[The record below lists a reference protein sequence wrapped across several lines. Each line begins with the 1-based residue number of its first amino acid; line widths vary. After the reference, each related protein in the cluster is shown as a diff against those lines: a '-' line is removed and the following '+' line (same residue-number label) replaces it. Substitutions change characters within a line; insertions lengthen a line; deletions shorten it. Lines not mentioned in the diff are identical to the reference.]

1 MGKQKWSVLGPLKRT
16 VKKIKFLLH
25 FRKWRLASS
34 ILWNA
39 SSSSSSSSGTIR
51 RLSFND
57 RSGLR
62 GVIEDVESDHQGK
75 PDRALERARS
85 HGSSSDDDVDK
96 RAEIFI
102 TNFRRQLL
110 MERQECSLMILPSEA
125 ELKCRRAAPVETE
138 SQISNSRSSPL
149 RAAASSSTVVD
160 TTTNAP
166 VSSTN
171 SNVAFNVI
179 EEELRQSLEA
189 VFSKIWSQTIAAA
202 IYRATL
208 RAAGEDAAIKRIK
221 QILIDAVVHA
231 VNEDCS
237 EMANDFTGLGFL
249 ASGTDILG
257 RIHLGTNFLVLISE
271 LLQVNYGVD
280 CDDGD
285 YDDYDDDYDAEDDV
299 EAAEPK
305 HETAKYN
312 DKVRLWRCAICN
324 YDNDESMTAC
334 DICEV
339 IRNPVPGS
347 IKRAGGGATNK
358 GGIILVVALLWFDMT
373 MQTACIFVVVIEMAV
388 VGQQWNDDFVTEEGN
403 NFHKCGSF
411 QGNSDD
417 ISSCIDVAPFKFNI
431 PSPDDLV
438 SDGLHPSQIGS
449 KAELF
454 NSRYS
459 NVTAGVTEIV
469 KSSDKSSA
477 LMPKGKQGQQIS
489 DGSSASISKGRP
501 GVDEG
506 NQKKN
511 GIVGT
516 QSSDETSDS
525 TSSTPK
531 GKDKRVDYSSSS
543 TNRGESLGLTGNLNE
558 MSLSDKSGKSYKA
571 SAKRHKSS
579 AQYQPDKWMLPG
591 KSENALTQLNLAIV
605 GHVDSGKSTLSVAVA
620 YFDSKNYHVVV
631 IDSPGHKDFVPNMIS
646 GSTQADAAILVIDA
660 SVGGFEAGMDNKGQT
675 REHAILIRSFGVD
688 QIIVAV
694 NKMDSVEYSKDRFD
708 LIRTQLGTFL
718 RSCGFKDSLVSWI
731 PLSAVENQNLVAA
744 PSDIRLSSWY
754 RGPYLLDAID
764 SLQPPT
770 RDFTKPL
777 LMPICDVVISS
788 SQGQVSACGKLEAGA
803 LRSGLKVLVM
813 PSGDVGTV
821 RSLERDSK
829 PCDVARAGDNVTVSL
844 LGIDGSNVMTGG
856 VLCHPDFPVAVARH
870 FELKVLVLDL
880 EIPLVIGSQLEF
892 HGHHAKEAARV
903 VKIISVLDP
912 KTGKVTK
919 KAPRRLISKQS
930 AVIEVFLDGPV
941 CMEEFTNCRALGRVF
956 LRTSGKTIALGII
969 TRIIEDQE

>member
-1 MGKQKWSVLGPLKRT
+1 MP
-16 VKKIKFLLH
+16 
-25 FRKWRLASS
+25 RK
-34 ILWNA
+34 
-39 SSSSSSSSGTIR
+39 
-51 RLSFND
+51 
-57 RSGLR
+57 
-62 GVIEDVESDHQGK
+62 
-75 PDRALERARS
+75 
-85 HGSSSDDDVDK
+85 
-96 RAEIFI
+96 
-102 TNFRRQLL
+102 
-110 MERQECSLMILPSEA
+110 
-125 ELKCRRAAPVETE
+125 
-138 SQISNSRSSPL
+138 
-149 RAAASSSTVVD
+149 
-160 TTTNAP
+160 
-166 VSSTN
+166 
-171 SNVAFNVI
+171 
-179 EEELRQSLEA
+179 
-189 VFSKIWSQTIAAA
+189 
-202 IYRATL
+202 
-208 RAAGEDAAIKRIK
+208 
-221 QILIDAVVHA
+221 
-231 VNEDCS
+231 
-237 EMANDFTGLGFL
+237 
-249 ASGTDILG
+249 
-257 RIHLGTNFLVLISE
+257 
-271 LLQVNYGVD
+271 VNYGVD

-299 EAAEPK
+299 EAAEPI

-347 IKRAGGGATNK
+347 IKRVGGG
-358 GGIILVVALLWFDMT
+358 
-373 MQTACIFVVVIEMAV
+373 
-388 VGQQWNDDFVTEEGN
+388 
-403 NFHKCGSF
+403 
-411 QGNSDD
+411 
-417 ISSCIDVAPFKFNI
+417 
-431 PSPDDLV
+431 
-438 SDGLHPSQIGS
+438 
-449 KAELF
+449 AELF
-454 NSRYS
+454 NSRYP
-459 NVTAGVTEIV
+459 NITAGITEIV

-477 LMPKGKQGQQIS
+477 SMPKGKQGQQIS

-525 TSSTPK
+525 ISSTPK
-531 GKDKRVDYSSSS
+531 GKDKSVDYSSSS

-558 MSLSDKSGKSYKA
+558 VSLSDKSGKSYKA

-579 AQYQPDKWMLPG
+579 AQYQPDKWMLPS
-591 KSENALTQLNLAIV
+591 KSENSLTQLNLAIV
-605 GHVDSGKSTLSVAVA
+605 GHVDSGKSTLSGRLLHLLGRVTQKEMLKYEREAKLQGKGSFAYAWALDESPEERERGITMTVAVA
-620 YFDSKNYHVVV
+620 YFDSKKYHVVV

-660 SVGGFEAGMDNKGQT
+660 SIGGFEAGMDNKGQT
-675 REHAILIRSFGVD
+675 REHARLIRSFGVD

-718 RSCGFKDSLVSWI
+718 HSCGFKDSLVSWI

-744 PSDIRLSSWY
+744 PLDIRLSSWY

-770 RDFTKPL
+770 RDFSKPL
-777 LMPICDVVISS
+777 LMPICDVLISS
-788 SQGQVSACGKLEAGA
+788 SQGQVSACGKMEAGA
-803 LRSGLKVLVM
+803 LRSGVKVLVM

-829 PCDVARAGDNVTVSL
+829 ACDVARAGDNVAVSL
-844 LGIDGSNVMTGG
+844 QGIDGSNVMTGG

-903 VKIISVLDP
+903 VKIISVLDS

-919 KAPRRLISKQS
+919 KAPRRLTSKQS
-930 AVIEVFLDGPV
+930 AVIEVLLDGPV